1 MGAPEVPSEVRRI
14 RTGDGVEIAA
24 QVTGAGPPVVLAN
37 GIGVRHPGWIRFVEH
52 LQRRHRVIC
61 WDYRGIGGSGTD
73 ARRAGFAMS
82 RHAWDALEVLDALGE
97 ERAAVVGWSMGVP
110 VALEMIR
117 AAPKRITHFG
127 ALFGAPGRPF
137 HAGFP
142 RPVAMAVTGVAA
154 LSARIGRPANAV
166 LGLATT
172 FPRLAHAALAVP
184 RFTGWD
190 ADKEI
195 FAADVASVADAPK
208 DAYFR
213 TMVALARHDATDL
226 LPRVGCPTLV
236 VGGGRDWLTPPAASR
251 AMADAIPDA
260 QLLILP
266 EATHFGLIEQ
276 ADVVLTAV
284 DALLAQSPE
293 SL

>member
-1 MGAPEVPSEVRRI
+1 MGEVGFAHEGRRVRA
-14 RTGDGVEIAA
+14 GDGVELSV
-24 QVTGAGPPVVLAN
+24 QVAGEGPPVILAN
-37 GIGVRHPGWIRFVEH
+37 GIGVRHPGWARFVAH
-52 LQRRHRVIC
+52 LRRRHRVIC

-73 ARRAGFAMS
+73 AKRAGFAMS

-97 ERAAVVGWSMGVP
+97 ERAAAIGWSMGVP

-117 AAPKRITHFG
+117 AAPKRITHLG

-142 RPVAMAVTGVAA
+142 RPLAWAASGVAA
-154 LSARIGRPANAV
+154 VSARVPRPANAI

-190 ADKEI
+190 VDKEI
-195 FAADVASVADAPK
+195 FAADVASVAGAPK

-213 TMVALARHDATDL
+213 TMVALARHDASDL
-226 LPRVGCPTLV
+226 LPQIACPTLV
-236 VGGGRDWLTPPAASR
+236 IGGGRDWLTPPAASR
-251 AMADAIPDA
+251 GMADAIPGA
-260 QLLILP
+260 RLLILP

-276 ADVVLTAV
+276 AEAVLAAV
-284 DALLAQSPE
+284 DGLLAQSR
-293 SL
+293 